1 VDSYATYLKDFDQM
15 FYTLPLH
22 LCEFEIPE
30 TMFTD
35 PCELVNVLFELD
47 EGSQVVVGRVPT
59 GRYVTGKG
67 APMKLGWCFTLK

>member
-1 VDSYATYLKDFDQM
+1 M
-15 FYTLPLH
+15 FYTVPLH

-47 EGSQVVVGRVPT
+47 ECRQVVIGRVPT
-59 GRYVTGKG
+59 GRYVTGKR
-67 APMKLGWCFTLK
+67 APVKSGWRFTIK